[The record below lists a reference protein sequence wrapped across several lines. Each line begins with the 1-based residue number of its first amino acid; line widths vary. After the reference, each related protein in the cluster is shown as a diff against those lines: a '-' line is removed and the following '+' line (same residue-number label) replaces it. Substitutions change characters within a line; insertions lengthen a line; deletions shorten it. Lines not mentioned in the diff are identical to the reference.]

1 MSLVNEIIGTSSV
14 CILGEIIDTYHLPK
28 RKHKQISQTWIRK
41 NGKRIDSI
49 RNYTLLHRVFGQ
61 YKPQYYVF
69 YDRCWRNIKQL
80 SDFPKQT
87 PKEIL
92 TIYTLLQGG

>member
-1 MSLVNEIIGTSSV
+1 MNPVNEIIGSSICV
-14 CILGEIIDTYHLPK
+14 LGDVVDTYHLPK

-41 NGKRIDSI
+41 NVSRIDSI
-49 RNYTLLHRVFGQ
+49 RNYTLLHRVIDHGKSQ
-61 YKPQYYVF
+61 YFVF
-69 YDRCWRNIKQL
+69 YDRYWHTIKQL

-92 TIYTLLQGG
+92 TIYLLYQGG